1 MPKACPACVHPQ
13 RQEIDQAILQ
23 GAKLPDV
30 ARNFALPYW
39 TIFRHKQRGHLS
51 RALVKA
57 QQAHEVTRADNL
69 LGQVESLQTKALELL
84 NKAEKAGQLRTA
96 LHGVREAKGCLELL
110 AKLQG
115 DLAQEGNINIVL
127 SPSWMSLRTVI
138 LKTLEPYPEARLR
151 IAEAL
156 SEVNH
161 AGQ

>member
-30 ARNFALPYW
+30 AQKFALPYW

-57 QQAHEVTRADNL
+57 REVHEVSMADSL
-69 LGQVESLQTKALELL
+69 LGQVKSLQMKALELL

-96 LHGVREAKGCLELL
+96 LQGVREAKGCLELL
-110 AKLQG
+110 AKLHG
-115 DLAQEGNINIVL
+115 ELPQEGNIIVL
-127 SPSWMSLRTVI
+127 SPAWVSLRTVI
-138 LKTLEPYPEARLR
+138 LQTLEPYPEARLR

-156 SEVNH
+156 SEVDRVD
-161 AGQ
+161 Q